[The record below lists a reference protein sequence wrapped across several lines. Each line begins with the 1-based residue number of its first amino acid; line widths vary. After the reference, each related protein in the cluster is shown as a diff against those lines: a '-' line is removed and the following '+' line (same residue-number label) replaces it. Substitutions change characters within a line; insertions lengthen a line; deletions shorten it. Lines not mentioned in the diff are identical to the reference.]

1 MDIAAQ
7 CELEQLFNKNQLLP
21 RMRKEFMTSEFT
33 AYCEEHGIDWS
44 FAIDLM
50 AQMALHKRANV
61 ETLVGILHRH
71 FDDQENPYQA
81 CADALW
87 AAVEKDLVD
96 FDTFS
101 EQFIFRYDVT
111 DEVKLELERFQ
122 YPLPFVVEPKPVH
135 TNEDT
140 GYFTSKGS
148 IILKQNHHEDDVCLD
163 HINRVNRMKLRINP
177 DTARMVKNQWR
188 NLDRPKQGETQ
199 ADYEKRCKAF
209 EKYDRVSREVMET
222 ICMTDDK
229 AAFWLTHRYD
239 KRGRTYAQGHHVQY
253 QGTPWNKAVVEF
265 FDQEVVTG

>member
-7 CELEQLFNKNQLLP
+7 IDLERLFHKNQLLP
-21 RMRKEFMTSEFT
+21 RMRREFMTPEFMS
-33 AYCEEHGIDWS
+33 YCEDQGIHFP
-44 FAIDLM
+44 FALDLL
-50 AQMALHKRANV
+50 AQIALHKRANV

-71 FDDQENPYQA
+71 FEEFKDPYQA

-87 AAVEKDLVD
+87 AAVERDLVD

-101 EQFIFRYDVT
+101 EQFIFRYDVS

-135 TNEDT
+135 SNEDT

-148 IILKQNHHEDDVCLD
+148 IILKQNHHTDDVCLD

-199 ADYEKRCKAF
+199 AEFEKRCKAF

-222 ICMTDDK
+222 ICMTDDQ
-229 AAFWLTHRYD
+229 AGFWLTHRYD

-265 FDQEVVTG
+265 FDQEVVK